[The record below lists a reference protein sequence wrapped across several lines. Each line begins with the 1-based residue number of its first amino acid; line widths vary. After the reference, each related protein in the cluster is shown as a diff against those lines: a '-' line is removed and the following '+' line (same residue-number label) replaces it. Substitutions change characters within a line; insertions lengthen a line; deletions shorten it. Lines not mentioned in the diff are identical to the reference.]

1 MVEYLQ
7 MCIGYSFTGL
17 SKEKAIFICFGSE
30 GDNGKTLLLHLL
42 RRIAGDYGATIRVSS
57 LMAKKDSNAV
67 SSDLADLRGARYVM
81 TSETEPGQR
90 LSQSTLKFLTQ
101 GQGVMRAR
109 RMRENWVVFPE
120 THTIWLD
127 CNTLPAMPN
136 DVEDPA
142 LRRLIPIE
150 FRAQISRDKM
160 DRDLGEKLY
169 EERSGIAGWI
179 VEGAV
184 KWFNS
189 GQMLNH
195 PPEID
200 LARDRW
206 RRADPFVRF
215 IEERC
220 DIEDGRRIFARAMH
234 REFLVWWKTSGRGE
248 PMNETLFGTRM
259 RKRFPAGKHTE
270 DGWVYFGVGLRVS
283 EPK

>member
-1 MVEYLQ
+1 
-7 MCIGYSFTGL
+7 
-17 SKEKAIFICFGSE
+17 
-30 GDNGKTLLLHLL
+30 
-42 RRIAGDYGATIRVSS
+42 
-57 LMAKKDSNAV
+57 
-67 SSDLADLRGARYVM
+67 
-81 TSETEPGQR
+81 
-90 LSQSTLKFLTQ
+90 
-101 GQGVMRAR
+101 MRAR
-109 RMRENWVVFPE
+109 RMRENWVSFRE
-120 THTIWLD
+120 THSIWID
-127 CNTLPAMPN
+127 CNTLPAMPD

-169 EERSGIAGWI
+169 DNERSGIAEWI

-184 KWFNS
+184 KWFKS

-220 DIEDGRRIFARAMH
+220 TKEDGNRISARVMH
-234 REFLVWWKTSGRGE
+234 REFLRWWQTSGLRGE

-259 RKRFPAGKHTE
+259 GRRFPEGKHTE
-270 DGWVYFGVGLRVS
+270 TGWIYFGVGLRGS